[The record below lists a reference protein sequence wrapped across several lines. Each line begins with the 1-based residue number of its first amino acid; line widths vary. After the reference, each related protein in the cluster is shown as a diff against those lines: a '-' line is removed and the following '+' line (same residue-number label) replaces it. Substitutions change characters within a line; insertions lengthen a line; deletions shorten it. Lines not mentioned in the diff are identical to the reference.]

1 MLGELFEKEF
11 PKHSKKFEKGGI
23 NMLLAVNVGNKV
35 ISFAIFSETGAES
48 VACFKIAAD
57 LKKTADEYAVS
68 VRQLLDYSG
77 IDPKDID
84 GAIMASVVP
93 QLNEEIKKVI
103 LALTDKTPV
112 TVGPGVKTGFAIKI
126 DDPAELGADIVANC
140 AAAVAAMKAE
150 GIEGP
155 AILLDMD
162 TVTTLFAINK
172 NREVVGGA
180 IIPGIDMSL
189 GALHRETAQ
198 LPNIELLGATRAIG
212 KNTRES
218 LCSGVILGQAAM
230 IDGLIDRF
238 ERELKCKSGEAVFFA
253 TGEKSK
259 PCLAYSSHTF
269 RYDGMMT
276 LKGLLEIYKKTVG

>member
-1 MLGELFEKEF
+1 
-11 PKHSKKFEKGGI
+11 
-23 NMLLAVNVGNKV
+23 MLLAVNVGNKV
-35 ISFAIFSETGAES
+35 ISFAVFGEGSAEPA
-48 VACFKIAAD
+48 ACFKVSAD
-57 LKKTADEYAVS
+57 TRKTADEYAVS
-68 VRQLLDYSG
+68 VKQLLDYSG
-77 IDPKDID
+77 IDISDID

-103 LALTDKTPV
+103 LALTGKTPV

-126 DDPAELGADIVANC
+126 DDPACLGADIVANC

-150 GIEGP
+150 GIDSP
-155 AILLDMD
+155 AIILDMG

-172 NREVVGGA
+172 NREVTGGA
-180 IIPGIDMSL
+180 IIPGIEMSL

-198 LPNIELLGATRAIG
+198 LPNVELLGAIRAIG

-238 ERELKCKSGEAVFFA
+238 EEELRCKSGEATLFA

-259 PCLAYSSHTF
+259 PCLAYSSHKF
-269 RYDGMMT
+269 RYDGMLT
-276 LKGLLEIYKKTVG
+276 LKGLFEIYTKTVE